1 MHIILSNKSDK
12 PIYAQIVEQLK
23 EQIISGKI
31 LQGKPLPSIRALA
44 SELRISVIT
53 TKRAY
58 EELEREGYIET
69 VPGKGSFVAEQ
80 NREMVKEAYLKTIE
94 ENLIEAIRASR
105 VIKLSLHELKEILEY
120 IYDEE

>member
-1 MHIILSNKSDK
+1 MHIIISNKSDK

-105 VIKLSLHELKEILEY
+105 VIKLSLHEL
-120 IYDEE
+120 